1 MYTIEISYCE
11 FIIIRH
17 TPIFMDFLDKTHQ
30 FSIAGVIIQFSF
42 KPRKFGTTNL
52 NEFTIIISFH
62 LEDSITFH
70 HSSKKQWALAYQ
82 VYFQVN
88 KQGVKGYECL
98 MSPSKNIS

>member
-62 LEDSITFH
+62 LQRIASHFTTLVRNSGRWHTKYTF
-70 HSSKKQWALAYQ
+70 K
-82 VYFQVN
+82 
-88 KQGVKGYECL
+88 
-98 MSPSKNIS
+98 